1 MDSLLRS
8 YENSM
13 RGAMQFTGEI
23 YGYWGAMMQKN
34 PFVQQWA
41 QPFKQF
47 GNYLKEKGRPIS
59 SRPWTTPNQVIHI
72 QKKEVLRL
80 FTSGKRGNPL
90 LFVPPEAG
98 HNSKIVDFA
107 PGQSLVQFA
116 MNHYD
121 GDVYVVEKLPAG
133 PEHVDYSLDDCVRS
147 LDLCIQHI
155 GQPVNLV
162 GLCQGGWQSAMYTAL
177 HPQRV
182 KALVLAGA
190 PIDFHAGEGLIS
202 HIAQTMPLAFFET
215 LVSMSG
221 GIMPG
226 ALIVS
231 GFKLMNAFDR
241 FIGDDME
248 LFQNIEDTQHIERS
262 RRFSEWYDYTQPLGG
277 RMYLD
282 VVAELFQENKLIEG
296 RLEVL
301 GRRVDLGFIYHPIYL
316 VGGTRDDITPPA
328 QLLAIREH
336 VSSTFIQEELVDA
349 GHIGVFMQKKVLNS
363 AWKDIFDRLSRFIPD
378 YSVELNSLESAARCM
393 YN

>member
-1 MDSLLRS
+1 
-8 YENSM
+8 
-13 RGAMQFTGEI
+13 
-23 YGYWGAMMQKN
+23 
-34 PFVQQWA
+34 
-41 QPFKQF
+41 
-47 GNYLKEKGRPIS
+47 
-59 SRPWTTPNQVIHI
+59 
-72 QKKEVLRL
+72 
-80 FTSGKRGNPL
+80 
-90 LFVPPEAG
+90 
-98 HNSKIVDFA
+98 
-107 PGQSLVQFA
+107 
-116 MNHYD
+116 
-121 GDVYVVEKLPAG
+121 
-133 PEHVDYSLDDCVRS
+133 
-147 LDLCIQHI
+147 
-155 GQPVNLV
+155 
-162 GLCQGGWQSAMYTAL
+162 
-177 HPQRV
+177 
-182 KALVLAGA
+182 
-190 PIDFHAGEGLIS
+190 
-202 HIAQTMPLAFFET
+202 MPLAFFET